1 MQNLFIHFVTALVAK
16 IYPHIFLSSMR
27 FYFSGTHPS
36 DVLKMPSLTRGTGNG
51 YWLDASTGG
60 MVWRPTPSG
69 DTIDMQKDQID
80 DYAPVCLTNNSANGS
95 DNTNERGQQR
105 YVGEYSNI
113 PTDYAEVSSFG
124 KTGSEYGVGGGRK
137 SNWQQISIL

>member
-1 MQNLFIHFVTALVAK
+1 MMLSLGAMVFVKRKHMMMKQSALTA
-16 IYPHIFLSSMR
+16 IR
-27 FYFSGTHPS
+27 GTHPS

-105 YVGEYSNI
+105 FIN
-113 PTDYAEVSSFG
+113 
-124 KTGSEYGVGGGRK
+124 
-137 SNWQQISIL
+137 